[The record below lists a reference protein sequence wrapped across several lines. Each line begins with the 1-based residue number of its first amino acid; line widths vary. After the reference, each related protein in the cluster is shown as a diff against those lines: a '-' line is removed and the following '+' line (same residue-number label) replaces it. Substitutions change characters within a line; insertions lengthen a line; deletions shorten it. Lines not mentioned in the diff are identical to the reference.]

1 MRHGNCNGI
10 SNEEHFLKSFK
21 GNTSDLTTG
30 FPLIKEARQKLGMD
44 LRKTPRGRVTGTYKN
59 MFARSSFSSLEKPEG
74 RWMADLDFGFLYIFF
89 AHRDSIKNR

>member
-1 MRHGNCNGI
+1 MRHGNSNGI

-44 LRKTPRGRVTGTYKN
+44 LRKTPRGRTKI
-59 MFARSSFSSLEKPEG
+59 FSLHQALALWKS
-74 RWMADLDFGFLYIFF
+74 RRADGWQIWISGFCIYFLPIE
-89 AHRDSIKNR
+89 IV